1 MVVMIVSMAAMALA
15 LCHPRRCHCAS
26 TEFVEVTRF
35 DAQMRMVTTPTRLSV
50 VCYAPLWDMSLAL
63 YDILFAHAGVAA
75 ARIPSCRPLMRQRL
89 RDGQDQESSR
99 ICFLTRHQQEDGHT
113 DMHTLRQILTG
124 VALLTASEPTD
135 QCIDARWRLLL
146 SAPCR

>member
-63 YDILFAHAGVAA
+63 YDILFARAGVAA
-75 ARIPSCRPLMRQRL
+75 ARIPSCRPLNASKAKGRPGPREL
-89 RDGQDQESSR
+89 
-99 ICFLTRHQQEDGHT
+99 ED
-113 DMHTLRQILTG
+113 
-124 VALLTASEPTD
+124 
-135 QCIDARWRLLL
+135 LLL
-146 SAPCR
+146 DQTPTGRWTHRYAHIAADTDWGCTTDG